1 MHPEH
6 PTVTSQPNA
15 TTEIATDTDPRL
27 TNSDLLPTPTRR
39 WGVYSIFALWMA
51 DTHAISNYT
60 FAAGLF
66 VLGLTPWQV
75 FASLLI
81 GISVVCW
88 FMNRMGL
95 AGHTTGVPFPVLA
108 RASFGVFGANLP
120 ALVRAI
126 MAIFWY
132 GIQTWLAS
140 VALVVLTVQLVPSL
154 DRYTHN
160 SVLGLSTLGWIAFMF
175 MWGLQLALLTRGMEF
190 IRRIQ
195 DWCTGPLVWIVMICL
210 AGYLL
215 VKSNWSISLTDSLKP
230 LTGGEQGHQMLVA
243 ISLTVATFLTLVLN
257 YADFSRFTTSRRAY
271 TLGNIL
277 GLPVNFTLFAIAS
290 VITTAGS
297 VVVFGKL
304 LTEPVEIVAAIDNP
318 AVTVIGAA
326 SFVIAT
332 IGINVVANF
341 VSPAYD
347 LANVWPSKINFTRGG
362 LIAAV
367 LAVVVTP
374 WNLYSNPV
382 VVNYFLG
389 ALAAFLGPLVAI
401 LLIDFYR
408 VRRCTIDVDALF
420 SAAPDAAYTYWHGWN
435 PKALIAFVPSAAIC
449 AVLALVP
456 AFATAAPFAWI
467 LGMVLAGGI
476 YLALNRG
483 GATPATPAPSA
494 SAVPGTEPAAPEPVA

>member
-1 MHPEH
+1 MSTSLRPEL
-6 PTVTSQPNA
+6 A
-15 TTEIATDTDPRL
+15 TADLPVPPDPRL
-27 TNSDLLPTPTRR
+27 TNADLLPTKERR

-120 ALVRAI
+120 ALVRAV

-140 VALVVLTVQLVPSL
+140 VALVVLTVQLAPSL
-154 DRYTHN
+154 DTYTQN
-160 SVLGLSTLGWIAFMF
+160 SFLGLSTLGWAAFMF
-175 MWGLQLALLTRGMEF
+175 MWLLQLLLLTRGMEF
-190 IRRIQ
+190 IRRTQ
-195 DWCTGPLVWIVMICL
+195 DWLTGPLVWIVMICL

-215 VKSNWSISLTDSLKP
+215 VKSDWSISLTDSLKP
-230 LTGGEQGHQMLVA
+230 MSGPDQAHQMLVA

-257 YADFSRFTTSRRAY
+257 YADFSRFTKTKRSY
-271 TLGNIL
+271 LLGNIL
-277 GLPVNFTLFAIAS
+277 GLPINFTLFAVAS
-290 VITTAGS
+290 VLTTAGS
-297 VVVFGKL
+297 VVVFGEL

-318 AVTVIGAA
+318 AVTIIGAA
-326 SFVIAT
+326 TFVIAT

-347 LANVWPSKINFTRGG
+347 LANLWPSRINFTRGG

-367 LAVVVTP
+367 LAVLVTP

-401 LLIDFYR
+401 LLVDFYLI
-408 VRRCTIDVDALF
+408 RRRSIDVDALF
-420 SAAPDAAYTYWHGWN
+420 DAREGAPYVYRRGWN
-435 PKALIAFVPSAAIC
+435 PRALIAFVPSAAAC

-456 AFATAAPFAWI
+456 AFATVAPFAWI
-467 LGMVLAGGI
+467 LGMVVAGAI
-476 YLALNRG
+476 YLTLNRSR
-483 GATPATPAPSA
+483 PS
-494 SAVPGTEPAAPEPVA
+494 SDPSVDLTESVTAR